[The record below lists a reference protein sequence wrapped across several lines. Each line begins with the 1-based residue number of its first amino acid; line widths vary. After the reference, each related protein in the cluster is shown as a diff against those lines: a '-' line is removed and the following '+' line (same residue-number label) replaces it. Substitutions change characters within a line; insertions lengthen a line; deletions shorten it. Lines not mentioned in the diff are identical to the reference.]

1 MLKGGIQNYIF
12 DNTTKLHEVKL
23 TSDFQKQGK
32 YKVFRKRLEAN
43 VVLLDLW
50 KCTVCKHKI
59 SDTKG
64 DSDILKYDTFTLY
77 SILVICAFQMKSWA
91 AEVTPIYQ

>member
-32 YKVFRKRLEAN
+32 YKVFGSTGAMQCAN
-43 VVLLDLW
+43 
-50 KCTVCKHKI
+50 
-59 SDTKG
+59 
-64 DSDILKYDTFTLY
+64 
-77 SILVICAFQMKSWA
+77 
-91 AEVTPIYQ
+91 